1 MLFFFIFFFFF
12 SSRRRHTR
20 CGRDWSSDV
29 CSSDLLIGFTSC
41 KKQECK
47 RLKESYEIAR
57 TNAEMCIDYS
67 YDENGDPMIV
77 YKDCFNN
84 ANSISKIRGEEY
96 LSKCNDGPL
105 MYN

>member
-1 MLFFFIFFFFF
+1 MKKGMFLI
-12 SSRRRHTR
+12 
-20 CGRDWSSDV
+20 GMV
-29 CSSDLLIGFTSC
+29 GLIGFTSC

-57 TNAEMCIDYS
+57 TNAEMCIEYS

-84 ANSISKIRGEEY
+84 ANSISKIRGDKY
-96 LSKCNDGPL
+96 LSKCNQGAFG
-105 MYN
+105 NGE